1 MKMKHE
7 KNVNTFTYDEFYFPL
22 KFCKSLF
29 GDDDEN
35 LYIEDDEI
43 DDSNVEIVNIDTDD
57 K

>member
-7 KNVNTFTYDEFYFPL
+7 KNVNTFTYDEFYFSL

-43 DDSNVEIVNIDTDD
+43 DDSNVEIANIDTDD